1 MCGTFPWL
9 DLMLNDSKCVIQ
21 CKAPI
26 LIGFDFINV
35 THLRI
40 SHLTILFC
48 RMAADYSHIEVFER
62 SYFTHAAS
70 MSVIYLKR
78 SSILFNGDVN
88 ITNAIEAIYS
98 NITVYGNNHL
108 QRISLEQSV
117 LSFHGDVTFTG
128 NLGGAIYATNSKIHF
143 QQSFKIEFVKKI
155 LERKVVL

>member
-1 MCGTFPWL
+1 
-9 DLMLNDSKCVIQ
+9 
-21 CKAPI
+21 
-26 LIGFDFINV
+26 
-35 THLRI
+35 
-40 SHLTILFC
+40 
-48 RMAADYSHIEVFER
+48 MAADYSHIEVFEE
-62 SYFTHAAS
+62 SHFIHAAS

-128 NLGGAIYATNSKIHF
+128 NLGGAIYATNSTIHF
-143 QQSFKIEFVKKI
+143 S
-155 LERKVVL
+155 KVLK

>member
-1 MCGTFPWL
+1 M
-9 DLMLNDSKCVIQ
+9 IQ

-78 SSILFNGDVN
+78 SSILFYGDVNILFYGDVN
-88 ITNAIEAIYS
+88 ITSSAIEATYS

-117 LSFHGDVTFTG
+117 LSFHGNVTFTG

-143 QQSFKIEFVKKI
+143 Q
-155 LERKVVL
+155 